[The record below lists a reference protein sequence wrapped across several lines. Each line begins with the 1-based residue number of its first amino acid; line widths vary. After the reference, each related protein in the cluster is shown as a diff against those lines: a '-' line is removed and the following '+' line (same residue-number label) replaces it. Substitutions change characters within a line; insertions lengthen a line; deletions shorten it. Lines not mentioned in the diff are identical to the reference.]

1 MDMQELGRRG
11 LVLLGCGKMGSAM
24 LAGWLARG
32 LSPKGVWVIDPHPS
46 DWLRGTGVQINADLP
61 PHPAIVIVAVK
72 PQMMGA
78 ALPTLAAMG
87 NGATLFISVAAGTP
101 IARFEEVLGAQTPI
115 VRAMPNT
122 PAAVGR
128 GISAIVGNA
137 HAGRSGL

>member
-87 NGATLFISVAAGTP
+87 KPSASTSRCLPQRGHSKRAHKSNGA
-101 IARFEEVLGAQTPI
+101 
-115 VRAMPNT
+115 
-122 PAAVGR
+122 
-128 GISAIVGNA
+128 
-137 HAGRSGL
+137 